1 MMLVASHEE
10 IEGCLDD
17 GMPDS
22 IETKEKVMEA
32 EVEIEVEDKKDEE
45 KEAMEANYAQM
56 KMECE
61 KLTAELAEMK
71 ASKEAV
77 ETGRVAVEAK
87 LAEVET
93 QLVNANNEVANLKAS
108 LETASNQ
115 LKSHREQEVKS
126 MLVGSVMDESEFEAQ
141 KATLVALPND
151 VLALMGRK
159 PKVEEKPRMSAAVET
174 PDDKT
179 VKIVL

>member
-61 KLTAELAEMK
+61 
-71 ASKEAV
+71 S
-77 ETGRVAVEAK
+77 
-87 LAEVET
+87 
-93 QLVNANNEVANLKAS
+93 
-108 LETASNQ
+108 
-115 LKSHREQEVKS
+115 
-126 MLVGSVMDESEFEAQ
+126 
-141 KATLVALPND
+141 
-151 VLALMGRK
+151 
-159 PKVEEKPRMSAAVET
+159 
-174 PDDKT
+174 
-179 VKIVL
+179 